1 MFGKRDSNR
10 VHRLRFY
17 KSLNYDKIAEITK
30 PTKMT
35 PKTGVKM
42 GSSIYLL
49 ACVLLGWASRTIIE
63 L

>member
-49 ACVLLGWASRTIIE
+49 ACVLLGWG
-63 L
+63 